1 VSGALAPLRARQFRL
16 LFLGRT
22 ISFAG
27 SAMAPVALAFA
38 VLELTGSKTD
48 LGLVLAARSIPQVV
62 FLLVG
67 GVWADRLSRHRVMV
81 ASNVLSGAA
90 QAAIAVLLV
99 TGAAEIWHLAA
110 LAAVNGF
117 AAAFFFPAS
126 QGVVPQTVPAESL
139 QSANSLLRLGLN
151 ATSITGAALGGV
163 LVAATSPGAAIAFD
177 AASYWLA
184 ALFLARMRLPA
195 GLRLA
200 GSRFSGELREG
211 WREFRSR
218 TWLWTIVLQFAV
230 VNAAW
235 VGAESVLGPVVA
247 DEDLGGAAAW
257 GAIVAC
263 QSAGLVVGGL
273 AMLRLRPRRILLA
286 ATFGMLLTL
295 PVLVALAVPLP
306 VVAVAACAFVA
317 GLGLEVFGVLW
328 DTTMQQEIPAEK
340 LSRVYSYDALGSF
353 VLVPVGLAVAGPVAA
368 AVGTSEALLLAG
380 AVNLAAT
387 LAVLGVRDVRTL
399 RRRIPV
405 REPEPE
411 LAAA

>member
-1 VSGALAPLRARQFRL
+1 VSDALAPLRAREFRF
-16 LFLGRT
+16 LFAGRT

-48 LGLVLAARSIPQVV
+48 LGLVLAARSIPQIV

-81 ASNVLSGAA
+81 ASNLVSGAA
-90 QAAIAVLLV
+90 QAAVAVLLL
-99 TGAAEIWHLAA
+99 TGAAEVWHLAA
-110 LAAVNGF
+110 FAAVNGC
-117 AAAFFFPAS
+117 ASAFFFPAS

-151 ATSITGAALGGV
+151 ATAITGAAVGGL
-163 LVAATSPGAAIAFD
+163 LVAATSPGAAIAVD
-177 AASYWLA
+177 AGTYALA
-184 ALFLARMRLPA
+184 ALFLGRMRLPA
-195 GLRLA
+195 ALRVA
-200 GSRFSGELREG
+200 GSRFLGELRDG

-218 TWLWTIVLQFAV
+218 TWLWVIVVQFAF

-235 VGAESVLGPVVA
+235 LGAVSVLGPVVA
-247 DEDLGGAAAW
+247 DEELGGAAAW
-257 GAIVAC
+257 GAILAC

-273 AMLRLRPRRILLA
+273 VLLRLRPRRILLA
-286 ATFGMLLTL
+286 ATLGMLLTV

-306 VVAVAACAFVA
+306 VVVVAACAFVA
-317 GLGLEVFGVLW
+317 GLGIEAVGVLW

-353 VLVPVGLAVAGPVAA
+353 VLIPIGLAVAGPVADLL
-368 AVGTSEALLLAG
+368 GTTETLLLAAG
-380 AVNLAAT
+380 LNLATT
-387 LAVLGVRDVRTL
+387 LAVLTVRDVRTL
-399 RRRIPV
+399 HRRTVVVEPIP
-405 REPEPE
+405 
-411 LAAA
+411 A

>member
-1 VSGALAPLRARQFRL
+1 VSDALAPLRAREFRF
-16 LFLGRT
+16 LFAGRT

-48 LGLVLAARSIPQVV
+48 LGLVLAARSIPQIG

-81 ASNVLSGAA
+81 ASNLVSGAA
-90 QAAIAVLLV
+90 QAAVAVLLL
-99 TGAAEIWHLAA
+99 TGAAEVWHLAVF
-110 LAAVNGF
+110 AAVNGF
-117 AAAFFFPAS
+117 ASAFFFPAS

-151 ATSITGAALGGV
+151 ATAITGAAVGGL
-163 LVAATSPGAAIAFD
+163 LVAATSPGAAIAVD
-177 AASYWLA
+177 AGTYALA
-184 ALFLARMRLPA
+184 ALFLGRMRLPA
-195 GLRLA
+195 ALRVA
-200 GSRFSGELREG
+200 GSRFLGELRDG

-218 TWLWTIVLQFAV
+218 TWLWVIVVQFAF

-235 VGAESVLGPVVA
+235 LGAMSVLGPVVA
-247 DEDLGGAAAW
+247 DEELGGAAAW
-257 GAIVAC
+257 GAILAC

-273 AMLRLRPRRILLA
+273 VLLRLRPRRILLA
-286 ATFGMLLTL
+286 ATLGMLLTV

-306 VVAVAACAFVA
+306 VVVVAACAFVA
-317 GLGLEVFGVLW
+317 GLGIEAVGVLW

-353 VLVPVGLAVAGPVAA
+353 VLIPIGLAVAGPVADLL
-368 AVGTSEALLLAG
+368 GTTETLLLAAG
-380 AVNLAAT
+380 LNLATT
-387 LAVLGVRDVRTL
+387 LAVLTVRDVRTL
-399 RRRIPV
+399 HRRTVVVEPIP
-405 REPEPE
+405 
-411 LAAA
+411 A